1 MEFFSRESL
10 KHSLSGIG
18 VNNVN
23 SLFQTLAHLYN
34 SPDRYYHNSIHI
46 AESLKSFRQVEYLSE
61 FPSEVEAALWFHDA
75 IYDTKKADNEKQ
87 SADLAKDLLEKDEVI
102 TEVLARIYQLILDTR
117 HDAVPQTTDGR
128 LLVDIDLGI
137 LGQDW
142 EVFEAYDRAIRKEYA
157 WVEEE
162 TYRTGRAAI
171 LQGFLQRERI
181 YLTDYFKERLE
192 LKARLNLNKVL
203 KLLSG

>member
-10 KHSLSGIG
+10 EHSLSGIG
-18 VNNVN
+18 INNVN
-23 SLFQTLAHLYN
+23 SLFQTLEHLYN
-34 SPDRYYHNSIHI
+34 NPDRYYHNSIHI
-46 AESLKSFRQVEYLSE
+46 AESLKCFRQVEYLSE

-87 SADLAKDLLEKDEVI
+87 SADLAKDLLQKEEVK
-102 TEVLARIYQLILDTR
+102 TDVLARIYQLIIDTC
-117 HDAVPQTTDGR
+117 HDVIPQTTDGR

-142 EVFEAYDRAIRKEYA
+142 EVFEEYDRAIRKEYA
-157 WVEEE
+157 WVEDD
-162 TYRTGRAAI
+162 TYRIGRTAI

-203 KLLSG
+203 KRLSG